1 MNGVDDDWRSDIDDV
16 DAVLLDDY
24 QSGFPIVERPF
35 DALGERLGVDGEE
48 AFERV
53 RSLQDRGLIRRFG
66 PVLNPPV
73 IGSSTLAALSVPDE
87 EFDDAASLVNGY
99 PQVNHNYRRDHEWN
113 MWFVLTA
120 SSRERRDE
128 IIGEI
133 EAETGCDVLVL
144 PKLTDYCIT
153 LDFPVVNDD
162 RFANESAEPVGS
174 PTQIP
179 ESAGELTPFEAELL
193 LEIQA
198 GLPLSQTPYRD
209 VAAELDADVS
219 DVLETTE
226 DLLERGCIK
235 RIGFVVNHG
244 LTGFDANCMVAWD
257 VPDDRLDELGETV
270 AAKPYVTKCYH
281 RPRRPELGWEYTLFT
296 MVHGREEAAVEASV
310 DELAEE
316 YLPYP
321 HERLYTAEKLKQT
334 GARYEELLASKE

>member
-1 MNGVDDDWRSDIDDV
+1 MKEVDDDWRSDIDDV
-16 DAVLLDDY
+16 DAALLDDY

-35 DALGERLGVDGEE
+35 DALGERLEVGGDE
-48 AFERV
+48 AFDRV
-53 RSLQDRGLIRRFG
+53 RSLHERGLIRRFG

-73 IGSSTLAALSVPDE
+73 IGSSTLAAVSVPND
-87 EFDDAASLVNGY
+87 EFDDAVAVVNGY
-99 PQVNHNYRRDHEWN
+99 HQVNHNYRRDHEWN

-128 IIGEI
+128 LIGEI
-133 EAETGCDVLVL
+133 EAETGRDVLVL

-153 LDFPVVNDD
+153 LDFPVVNED

-179 ESAGELTPFEAELL
+179 ESAGELTTFEAALL

-198 GLPLSQTPYRD
+198 GFPLSKTPYRD
-209 VAAELDADVS
+209 VAATLDADVS
-219 DVLETTE
+219 DVLETTG

-257 VPDDRLDELGETV
+257 VPDDRLDELGEAV

-281 RPRRPELGWEYTLFT
+281 RPRRPELGWEYNLFT
-296 MVHGREEAAVEASV
+296 MVHGREEDAVEVSV

-334 GARYEELLASKE
+334 GARYEELLVSGE